1 MPRSERPRA
10 QPRNCGQS
18 GESSCDL
25 SVPRRTTSPFLTS
38 ALLNPLLP
46 QSTQQLHGIHS
57 PGFSSTSPV
66 SLIGVFSL
74 KPTQP
79 VAPSAAEPTVANPAH
94 FSRLRLLIPL
104 SRADDFISSIAPYS
118 FHMTCMSTRTR
129 CSRWIIIFKGIAG
142 ASRAES
148 LFALI
153 VFVEFPPISLFAKI

>member
-1 MPRSERPRA
+1 MRLIGAEAYHLAIFNQRLI
-10 QPRNCGQS
+10 
-18 GESSCDL
+18 E
-25 SVPRRTTSPFLTS
+25 PFAAAINPT
-38 ALLNPLLP
+38 AAWNPLTRILV
-46 QSTQQLHGIHS
+46 HIARIAYRR
-57 PGFSSTSPV
+57 F
-66 SLIGVFSL
+66 LIE
-74 KPTQP
+74 TDTA